1 MNKRDLS
8 VRMEFVTI
16 EDISGVREEMNYVVL
31 NFNKEPEERMEE
43 FKTLMRKRYN
53 HEFTD
58 EELERLSQFSNPL
71 RAGEFIQ
78 CVRKILFHQSD

>member
-8 VRMEFVTI
+8 VRMEFITI
-16 EDISGVREEMNYVVL
+16 EDISELQEEMNYVVL
-31 NFNKEPEERMEE
+31 NFNKEPKERMKE
-43 FKTLMRKRYN
+43 FKTLMQKRYS

-58 EELERLSQFSNPL
+58 EEIERLSEFSNPL

-78 CVRKILFHQSD
+78 CVRKMLFH